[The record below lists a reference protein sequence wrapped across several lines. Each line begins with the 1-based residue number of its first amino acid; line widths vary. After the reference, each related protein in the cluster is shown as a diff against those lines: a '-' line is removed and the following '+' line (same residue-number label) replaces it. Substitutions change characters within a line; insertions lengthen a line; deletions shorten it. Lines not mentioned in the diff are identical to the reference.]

1 MKSLVVAVTL
11 ALSAPIFAQIDGM
24 VVIPLKWMDATT
36 LAAMLGGEA
45 PTQEQ
50 LTSSRQEWVNHF
62 ARTLVRGL
70 PEEIDSI
77 EPRWQ
82 YGATA
87 FVSASEQVRQGQQ
100 QGVSALLPAGLYGP
114 PVALADQNA
123 ILARGTPAA
132 IDQLREI
139 IHLLDVKPRMVN
151 IEARLV
157 DAPASRTDEWGI
169 DFGRRFADMV
179 ISTSGNLPGGGLQV
193 VQRDRDGWTAAGV
206 DRRETTGQ
214 AVTGASITATNN
226 IPAIITMGRML
237 PYFTSEV
244 TYDEAGRRFV
254 QTRVDAIF
262 IGTELFVQPRINNN
276 DTVTMLIRPTFIE
289 GAGSIIGPNGVAVP
303 ITQTVGT
310 ETLVTVPDG
319 ATLQIAGFERG
330 LDEYNTRFSGAL
342 KMINARVE
350 SHPALFVTPRIIHDL
365 EEPGDR

>member
-1 MKSLVVAVTL
+1 MRGLILAVAL
-11 ALSAPIFAQIDGM
+11 ALTVPIFAQIDGM
-24 VVIPLKWMDATT
+24 VIIPLKWMDAPT
-36 LAAMLGGEA
+36 LAAIIGGEA

-50 LTSSRQEWVNHF
+50 LASNRQEWVNHF

-70 PEEIDSI
+70 PKEIETI

-87 FVSASEQVRQGQQ
+87 FASASEQVRQGQQ
-100 QGVSALLPAGLYGP
+100 QGMSALLPPGMYGP
-114 PVALADQNA
+114 PVALAHQNA

-139 IHLLDVKPRMVN
+139 IQMLDVKPRMIN

-169 DFGRRFADMV
+169 DFGRRFADLV
-179 ISTSGNLPGGGLQV
+179 IGSSGNLPGGGLQV
-193 VQRDRDGWTAAGV
+193 VHRDRDGWTAAGI
-206 DRRETTGQ
+206 DRREGAGN
-214 AVTGASITATNN
+214 AVTGASITTTNN

-254 QTRVDAIF
+254 ETRVDAIF

-289 GAGSIIGPNGVAVP
+289 GAGSVIGPNGVVVP
-303 ITQTVGT
+303 ITQTTGT
-310 ETLVTVPDG
+310 ETVVTIADG
-319 ATLQIAGFERG
+319 ATLQIAGFERS

-342 KMINARVE
+342 KMIDARVE
-350 SHPALFVTPRIIHDL
+350 SHPALFVTPRIIREL
-365 EEPGDR
+365 EEQRR